1 MNNKEK
7 DTDDPE
13 TLFTSIQ
20 TKRFHVL
27 YDTQEKPLE
36 I

>member
-7 DTDDPE
+7 DTYA
-13 TLFTSIQ
+13 LFTFIQ